1 MISQI
6 TNIKI
11 HFLLE
16 NKIEYLF
23 SKNAIIYKLI
33 NLLGDYIMFK
43 KTISVLISSLCGSSV
58 AVVAML
64 GTSYEQ
70 ISFSNLIAG
79 LILGLIYIIPVVIV
93 LGIPSSILI
102 DKIIKAIDKKY
113 KQLIE
118 IALYIIFGV
127 IGATIVSLIM
137 SLDDGINGVSFL
149 GFEPVCILSLSCS
162 IPFGICSVLW
172 NYKLKK
178 RPLQ

>member
-1 MISQI
+1 
-6 TNIKI
+6 
-11 HFLLE
+11 
-16 NKIEYLF
+16 
-23 SKNAIIYKLI
+23 
-33 NLLGDYIMFK
+33 MFK

-137 SLDDGINGVSFL
+137 SLDDGMNV
-149 GFEPVCILSLSCS
+149 
-162 IPFGICSVLW
+162 
-172 NYKLKK
+172 
-178 RPLQ
+178 RP